1 MPCRVI
7 LLIVLLGL
15 GAAAAQEPTADGD
28 TNGDGVV
35 DAAEERAQQ
44 QLHDSLVQAA
54 ALMEHGSA
62 TAKEARPVISLPPP
76 SPPPPPHR
84 RRRLLPSPPTR
95 RLPPSGAARWLQA
108 ATEEIARMAIIT
120 TIDQPFHPVTYRN
133 AAIKATSETFRRP
146 QRRQPCPASNHP
158 LPPNLGGDRRAAGCA
173 ALAHRGRDGRC
184 AAERARRARGH
195 CDRRPH
201 HRPRQ

>member
-76 SPPPPPHR
+76 SPPPPP
-84 RRRLLPSPPTR
+84 PP
-95 RLPPSGAARWLQA
+95 PPPPAAL
-108 ATEEIARMAIIT
+108 ATY
-120 TIDQPFHPVTYRN
+120 PPPP
-133 AAIKATSETFRRP
+133 TFRR
-146 QRRQPCPASNHP
+146 RP
-158 LPPNLGGDRRAAGCA
+158 LAAGCD
-173 ALAHRGRDGRC
+173 RGDCADG
-184 AAERARRARGH
+184 
-195 CDRRPH
+195 H
-201 HRPRQ
+201 HHNH